1 MFDEDSTKYGLIDSL
16 APSSKI
22 IPTESMDGTIGDV
35 YNKEVRRRVMDQSDT
50 NFTPMCV
57 YMTWL
62 NLNSDVTEVEYF

>member
-35 YNKEVRRRVMDQSDT
+35 YNKEVRRR

-57 YMTWL
+57 YEL
-62 NLNSDVTEVEYF
+62 VKSKF

>member
-57 YMTWL
+57 YDL
-62 NLNSDVTEVEYF
+62 VKSQF

>member
-22 IPTESMDGTIGDV
+22 IATESMDGTIGDV

-50 NFTPMCV
+50 ILHRCV
-57 YMTWL
+57 FMTWL

>member
-35 YNKEVRRRVMDQSDT
+35 YNKEVRRRVMD
-50 NFTPMCV
+50 
-57 YMTWL
+57 
-62 NLNSDVTEVEYF
+62 